1 MQKEDCKHQLTWDYL
16 GYEKLECP
24 KMFEFQKDWNQTL
37 ITQMNQCSA
46 RIFKSSLRGGA
57 TTVYVNSR
65 VLPIIETF
73 MYYNP
78 ETKMIAGRFNVVV
91 DETID
96 DDNVFMM
103 NKTLY
108 DKDFHV
114 IPNFTLGEPFVNEN
128 GETETIVNDLE
139 YSHIKYCSDEQILE
153 YKKGL
158 IGCIE
163 IQNYKP
169 AI

>member
-1 MQKEDCKHQLTWDYL
+1 MQKDECKHQLTWDYL
-16 GYEKLECP
+16 GYKTSPAFYESGQL
-24 KMFEFQKDWNQTL
+24 DWNQTL
-37 ITQMNQCSA
+37 ITQLNQCSA
-46 RIFKSSLRGGA
+46 RIFKASLRGGA
-57 TTVYVNSR
+57 TTVYVNPSI
-65 VLPIIETF
+65 LPIIETF

-78 ETKMIAGRFNVVV
+78 ETNMIAGRFNVVV
-91 DETID
+91 DESID
-96 DDNVFMM
+96 DDKVFII

-114 IPNFTLGEPFVNEN
+114 IPNFTLGEPFLNEN
-128 GETETIVNDLE
+128 GEIETIVNDLE
-139 YSHIKYCSDEQILE
+139 YSHIKYCSDEQVLE